1 MCCDLLDHSYTV
13 PLQLKSLSPAVSEPV
28 NESLP
33 DLDLEDGR
41 PMISEVD
48 QVETRID
55 KSLDSGFNNG
65 TGSPSVRS
73 LF

>member
-1 MCCDLLDHSYTV
+1 
-13 PLQLKSLSPAVSEPV
+13 
-28 NESLP
+28 
-33 DLDLEDGR
+33 
-41 PMISEVD
+41 MISEVD